1 MKKILATILT
11 TIAFSASAQFTVATG
26 DAKAGST
33 YSKMFQQLSA
43 QCPNIMTE
51 TVSTGS
57 VQNVELL
64 TGNQVNA
71 AIVQTDML
79 FYMKSTDPDKVANVR
94 TVFTLHPEE
103 LHFIARADTKTEGGV
118 GIGSFKIGGNSVTF
132 TKVGDLKDRVV
143 GAVGGSVISG
153 RIFSSQS
160 GLNFAVQQYPTNDAL
175 KTALLEGKVDTILV
189 VGGAPHS
196 MVQSLDTRYRILA
209 VDSATQQKVAAVYKP
224 TKVSYTNLNQAGV
237 NTVATQAN
245 FVTRVYRSND
255 KLEQLKKIR
264 NCFNTKL
271 GDIQDTTGSHP
282 KWQVVNGSDKGNW
295 TFYELN

>member
-1 MKKILATILT
+1 MKKIIATILAVV
-11 TIAFSASAQFTVATG
+11 AFSASAQFTVATG

-43 QCPNIMTE
+43 QCPGIMTE
-51 TVSTGS
+51 TATTGS

-79 FYMKSTDPDKVANVR
+79 FYMRSTDPEKVANVR

-103 LHFIARADTKTEGGV
+103 LHFIARADTKKEGGV
-118 GIGSFKIGGNSVTF
+118 GIGSFKIGGNAVTF
-132 TKVGDLKDRVV
+132 AKVGDLKDRVV

-160 GLNFAVQQYPTNDAL
+160 GLNFTVQQYPTNDAL
-175 KTALLEGKVDTILV
+175 KAALLEGKVDTILV

-209 VDSATQQKVAAVYKP
+209 VDPATQQKVSAVYK
-224 TKVSYTNLNQAGV
+224 TAKVSYTNLNQAGV
-237 NTVATQAN
+237 NTVTTQAN

-282 KWQVVNGSDKGNW
+282 KWQLVNSSDKGNW
-295 TFYELN
+295 SYYELN